1 MAAATKLFIENGLD
15 TALWL
20 VLDASDGTLSITAY
34 DAAPHGKKADQ
45 VPPGKAAT
53 YRVTEAL
60 KACYRGT
67 KLEYTFRNRC
77 GKAIL
82 FTGGRQRTK
91 EGPIF
96 RIEPLLN

>member
-1 MAAATKLFIENGLD
+1 MPAATKLFIENGLD
-15 TALWL
+15 APLWL
-20 VLDASDGTLSITAY
+20 VLDARNGSLSITAY
-34 DAAPHGKKADQ
+34 DRAPAGKKSDQ

-53 YRVTEAL
+53 YRVNDAL
-60 KACYRGT
+60 KACIRRDR
-67 KLEYTFRNRC
+67 LEYTFRNRC
-77 GKAIL
+77 GRAVL

>member
-15 TALWL
+15 APLWL
-20 VLDASDGTLSITAY
+20 VLDASEGTLSITAY
-34 DAAPHGKKADQ
+34 DSAPQGKKADQ
-45 VPPGKAAT
+45 VPAGKAAT
-53 YRVTEAL
+53 YRVADAL
-60 KACYRGT
+60 KACIRGG
-67 KLEYTFRNRC
+67 KLEYAFKNRC
-77 GKAIL
+77 RKPIL